1 MYEKDL
7 LTVRSRRILFVGP
20 AKFYSSVRGRLEQKD
35 YAVRRAGDFESVVDL
50 LNGSKVDLVIF
61 DLDGARNRLE
71 VIRQVRS
78 IPTLAKTRV
87 LAVGRWGT
95 GQATMALS
103 AGANAYE
110 PTPGDANRLADAV
123 DRILNRRATVV
134 GMNR

>member
-1 MYEKDL
+1 M
-7 LTVRSRRILFVGP
+7 RSRRILFVGG
-20 AKFYSSVRGRLEQKD
+20 ANFYGSVRDRLEQKD
-35 YAVRRAGDFESVVDL
+35 YSVLRAGDFESVVDL

-61 DLDGARNRLE
+61 DLDGHRNRLE

-78 IPTLAKTRV
+78 IPKLAKTRV

-110 PTPGDANRLADAV
+110 PAPIDANRLADSV

-134 GMNR
+134 GMIR